1 MATWIAFLRAINLG
15 PTRKFPMSAVV
26 AATEAAGGTDI
37 ATHLATGNVRLSSTK
52 RSAAAVAKALAAA
65 YAADRGFDVPVVV
78 RRPQEIVDLLDAI
91 AGLPDPHPDGRTYVA
106 FLDDPARETVAAELE
121 SWDRPGEFVRVLDR
135 HVVLRLA
142 VPFHE
147 APKVTAR
154 IDRAAPI
161 VTLRDLRVVRAFACR
176 WCAVDGR

>member
-1 MATWIAFLRAINLG
+1 MPTWVALLRAVNVG
-15 PTRKFPMSAVV
+15 GRKAPMVTVREAL
-26 AATEAAGGTDI
+26 TEAGFRGVE
-37 ATHLATGNVRLSSTK
+37 THIQTGNVRVDTTI
-52 RSAAAVAKALAAA
+52 RSPARVATAIRETLTAGL
-65 YAADRGFDVPVVV
+65 GFDVPVVV